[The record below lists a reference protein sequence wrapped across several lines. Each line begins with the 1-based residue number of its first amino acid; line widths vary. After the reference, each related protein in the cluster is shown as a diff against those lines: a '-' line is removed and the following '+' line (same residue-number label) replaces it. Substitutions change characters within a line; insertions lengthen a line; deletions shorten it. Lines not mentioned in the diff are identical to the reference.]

1 MCYLEPPGPALTPP
15 TTIISGPIPPFS
27 PGLGRLKLA
36 GSNGT
41 GGAVWSGAGR
51 NGTGQFRGGTWR
63 SGEAERGGTGRCWA
77 AGGGDIRFCKGGSP
91 ARRLR
96 LARQKR
102 IVCMRKVKIYV
113 FTHSMHI

>member
-1 MCYLEPPGPALTPP
+1 MCYLEPPGPALTTPLNTP
-15 TTIISGPIPPFS
+15 TAIISCPITPFS

-63 SGEAERGGTGRCWA
+63 SGEAERGGTGRCGA
-77 AGGGDIRFCKGGSP
+77 AGGWEREKEEGGQRESG
-91 ARRLR
+91 RLQR
-96 LARQKR
+96 ESKCREG
-102 IVCMRKVKIYV
+102 
-113 FTHSMHI
+113 